1 MIECLLCVSA
11 LSFSFEN
18 DYFYGTDRHY
28 TNGFRLEASP
38 QVGDQPPEWSLTLAE
53 VLPWFSRQGALRH
66 SYAVGQAL
74 YTPSDIT
81 LKDPPRSDRPYA
93 GWLYGSVSLAR
104 QGLERLD
111 EVGVTLGIVGP
122 SAQGEWVQ
130 TRVHELRG
138 NDIPQGWHTQL
149 RDELGLIVAGR
160 SSWRQKS
167 VVSPFG
173 ATLGG
178 QMDLTPYLGV
188 SLGNVLTTASA
199 GISLR
204 FGRRLPEGFPPV
216 RAQPGQPSFLQ
227 TPNADRNSAYVFLAA
242 EARAVG
248 RNLFLDG
255 NTFSDSRSVD
265 KRPLVGELQ
274 AGVVWSVG
282 GLRLSYVQVARTRE
296 FFGQESRDVYG
307 SLQVAVAF

>member
-1 MIECLLCVSA
+1 MVECFFCVSA
-11 LSFSFEN
+11 LSLAFEN

-28 TNGFRLEASP
+28 TNGFRLEAAP
-38 QVGDQPPEWSLTLAE
+38 RVGDQPPALTLQLAE
-53 VLPWFSRQGALRH
+53 LLPWFSPEGRLRH
-66 SYAVGQAL
+66 SYALGQAL

-81 LKDPPRSDRPYA
+81 LADPPLSDRPYA

-104 QGLERLD
+104 QNRDRLD
-111 EVGVTLGIVGP
+111 EVGVTLGLVGP

-138 NDIPQGWHTQL
+138 NDIPQGWDTQL
-149 RDELGLIVAGR
+149 NDELGVILAGR
-160 SSWRQKS
+160 SSWRQRS
-167 VVSPFG
+167 VVAPFG
-173 ATLGG
+173 QPLGG

-199 GISLR
+199 GVSLR
-204 FGRRLPEGFPPV
+204 FGRQLSEGLPPV

-227 TPNADRNSAYVFLAA
+227 SPQLDRNSLYFFVAV
-242 EARAVG
+242 EGRAVV

-274 AGVVWSVG
+274 AGVVWSVWG
-282 GLRLSYVQVARTRE
+282 MRLSYVQVARTRE
-296 FFGQESRDVYG
+296 FFGQQSRDVYG
-307 SLQVAVAF
+307 SLQAVVGF